1 MSKHTSAHGLGR
13 GLDALFSQI
22 DEENDALKS
31 DESSG
36 EEIKELSLND
46 IDINSAQPRKS
57 FDEDALKEL
66 AESIASV
73 GVIQPII
80 VHSNGER
87 YTIVVGERRFRASR
101 LAGKTTIPAIVRSW
115 DEMTRLKSALIENM
129 QRQQLNPI
137 ETAQGLKTLMEKCDL
152 TQDEAAEAVGK
163 SRSQV
168 TNTLRLLTLEPEV
181 QQLLR
186 DGSLTAGHARALVG
200 LPVSTQLT
208 LARET
213 VKQGLNVRQLEK
225 AAQLGM
231 LPSKVK
237 KPPKSAEI
245 KRVEKMAREAFGVK
259 ARVDGD
265 ENRGRLVL
273 TYSSRE
279 DLEGI
284 WNILEALNQ
293 GGM

>member
-1 MSKHTSAHGLGR
+1 MSKRTSAHGLGR
-13 GLDALFSQI
+13 GLEALFSQI
-22 DEENDALKS
+22 DAEENELKT
-31 DESSG
+31 DVLQG
-36 EEIKELSLND
+36 ETVKEISLND
-46 IDINSAQPRKS
+46 IDINSSQPRKS

-80 VHSNGER
+80 VHPNGDR

-101 LAGKTTIPAIVRSW
+101 LAGKTSIPAIVRSW
-115 DEMTRLKSALIENM
+115 DEMTRLKSALIENI

-137 ETAQGLKTLMEKCDL
+137 ETAQGIKTLMEKCGL
-152 TQDEAAEAVGK
+152 TQDETAEALGK

-168 TNTLRLLTLEPEV
+168 TNTLRLLSLEPEV
-181 QQLLR
+181 QQLVQN
-186 DGSLTAGHARALVG
+186 GSLSAGHARALVG
-200 LPVSTQLT
+200 QPASMQLA
-208 LARET
+208 LAGET

-225 AAQLGM
+225 AVQLGS
-231 LPSKVK
+231 LPPKVK

-265 ENRGRLVL
+265 ENRGRIVL